1 MKQAGKI
8 SAGFVACMMSA
19 GVAVAADAPQIVM
32 PVMPAPVAA
41 AEPAFDW
48 GGFYLGARGGAW
60 IDIGEELRGLELLGV
75 GGYDIARDR
84 ALFGLSAYV
93 GYNFGQDGSNWRLG
107 ADVRAGLLVGESRR
121 LLIYTLAGIYDYL
134 PLDGPDDLDWRF
146 GGGAELALGR
156 ALSIYGQVTVGDSFG
171 DGFPP
176 GRLHIEVGLNWHPG
190 N

>member
-8 SAGFVACMMSA
+8 SAGLVACMMSA

-32 PVMPAPVAA
+32 PVMPAPVAVA
-41 AEPAFDW
+41 APAFDW

-84 ALFGLSAYV
+84 AVFGLSAYF
-93 GYNFGQDGSNWRLG
+93 GYNFGQEGSNWRLG

-156 ALSIYGQVTVGDSFG
+156 ALSVYGQMTVGDSFG

-176 GRLHIEVGLNWHPG
+176 GRLHIEVGINWHPG